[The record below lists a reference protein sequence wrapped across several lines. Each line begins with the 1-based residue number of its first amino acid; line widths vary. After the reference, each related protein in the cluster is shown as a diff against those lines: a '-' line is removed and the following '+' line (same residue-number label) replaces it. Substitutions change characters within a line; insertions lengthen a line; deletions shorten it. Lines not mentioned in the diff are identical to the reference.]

1 MKTDLKL
8 SHKASHKKY
17 YGPGV
22 MLTTLSDHNIIRLE
36 KNSRKKR
43 DELHHGKLGNK
54 PVCLRIEKLGNL
66 QFRQV
71 TERIV
76 ETTKNIVSGTTL

>member
-1 MKTDLKL
+1 MKTDLRL
-8 SHKASHKKY
+8 SHKASHEKY

-36 KNSRKKR
+36 KNSQKKR

-54 PVCLRIEKLGNL
+54 PICLRIKKLGNVR
-66 QFRQV
+66 FRQV
-71 TERIV
+71 TERMV
-76 ETTKNIVSGTTL
+76 ENPKNILRGTTL